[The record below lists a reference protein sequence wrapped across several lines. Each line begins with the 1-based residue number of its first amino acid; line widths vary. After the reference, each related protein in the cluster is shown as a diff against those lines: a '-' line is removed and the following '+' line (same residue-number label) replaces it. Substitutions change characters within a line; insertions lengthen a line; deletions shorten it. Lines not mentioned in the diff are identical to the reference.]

1 VTGTPTAPSTD
12 TPTDTATAATAA
24 STRSPADPSTTTDT
38 PTTARTAASA
48 GSLPAPSPPPR
59 IAVLGA
65 GVMGTAIATLAVGR
79 GLSVTLVDT
88 DPAAVDRAAGSV
100 RQQLRL
106 AQLMGTLPRTGTPGE
121 LAVTTTPDLAGAG
134 VVVEAVTELAELK
147 AKVLAEVSAAVAP
160 GTLLVTNT
168 SAIPVDELADAVS
181 RPADLLGIHFMNPPY
196 LIRTVEV
203 VRGPRT
209 GDAAL
214 AAATE
219 LLTALDM
226 RGVVVGDGPG
236 FVINRVLQ
244 RMINEAARIVE
255 EGLATP
261 EQVDELFRGCL
272 GHRTGPLATADLI
285 GLDNVV
291 DSLRVLHERTGDE
304 GYRPCT
310 ALTGKVAAGQHG
322 RKTGQGFYEH
332 GGVA

>member
-1 VTGTPTAPSTD
+1 MT
-12 TPTDTATAATAA
+12 TAAHQLA
-24 STRSPADPSTTTDT
+24 
-38 PTTARTAASA
+38 
-48 GSLPAPSPPPR
+48 
-59 IAVLGA
+59 ILGA

-79 GLSVTLVDT
+79 GLPVTLVDT
-88 DPAAVDRAAGSV
+88 DPDKAGRAAASV
-100 RQQLRL
+100 RNQLRL
-106 AQLMGTLPRTGTPGE
+106 AQLTGNLPRDTTPGE
-121 LAVTTTPDLAGAG
+121 LATTTSTVDLPAATA
-134 VVVEAVTELAELK
+134 VVEAVTERAEVK

-168 SAIPVDELADAVS
+168 SAIPVDELAGAVA

-214 AAATE
+214 G
-219 LLTALDM
+219 TALDLLAALDLAP
-226 RGVVVGDGPG
+226 VVVGDGPG
-236 FVINRVLQ
+236 FVINRILQ

-255 EGLATP
+255 DGLATP

-291 DSLRVLHERTGDE
+291 DSLRVLHERTGDASYE
-304 GYRPCT
+304 PCESLR
-310 ALTGKVAAGQHG
+310 AKVAAGEHG
-322 RKTGQGFYEH
+322 RKTGQGFFEH
-332 GGVA
+332 GGAIG